1 MKKSNIYIA
10 ALLCVSFFALQAFQ
24 AKQNNAI
31 DHTNLTS
38 ADSAV
43 KVKHDDTILMSTS
56 LGDIKLR
63 LYKETPLHQA
73 NFIKLCKEGYY
84 DSLLFH
90 RVIRDF
96 MIQGGDPTSKNAAP
110 YVQLGSGGPSYTV
123 PAEFRPNLRHKRGA
137 LAAARMGD
145 QVNPL
150 KASSG
155 SQFYICHK
163 DANFL
168 DNNYTVFGEVIEG
181 IEVVDKIALTQTNP
195 GDRPKIDILILSTK
209 ILSKQ

>member
-1 MKKSNIYIA
+1 MKKTSIYIVSI
-10 ALLCVSFFALQAFQ
+10 LSISFFVLQAF
-24 AKQNNAI
+24 KTNHVHSLDHLNNI
-31 DHTNLTS
+31 S

-43 KVKHDDTILMSTS
+43 KALHDDTVLMYTTH
-56 LGDIKLR
+56 GFIKLR

-73 NFIKLCKEGYY
+73 NFIKLCKQGFY

-110 YVQLGSGGPSYTV
+110 NVQLGSGGPNYTI
-123 PAEFRPNLRHKRGA
+123 PAEFRFNLRHKRGA

-181 IEVVDKIALTQTNP
+181 LDVVDKIATAPTNHS
-195 GDRPKIDILILSTK
+195 DRPIQDIKILGTQ

>member
-1 MKKSNIYIA
+1 MKKSNIIIA
-10 ALLCVSFFALQAFQ
+10 SILCTSFFALQSFQ
-24 AKQNNAI
+24 AKQSNAI
-31 DHTNLTS
+31 GLSLQTS
-38 ADSAV
+38 SDNVV
-43 KVKHDDTILMSTS
+43 KDDTILMSTS

-73 NFIKLCKEGYY
+73 NFIKLCNEGYY

-110 YVQLGSGGPSYTV
+110 NVQLGSGGPNYTV
-123 PAEFRPNLRHKRGA
+123 PAEFRSNIRHKRGA

-145 QVNPL
+145 QVNPT

-181 IEVVDKIALTQTNP
+181 MDVVDKIATTQTNP